1 MAKVIKLF
9 FSLLVLVLIFNK
21 QLISYYYSYK
31 FSKWTER
38 ELVFDKFDIDYPNK
52 IEISGIKLK
61 NSKSI
66 FFYDN
71 IFESDKVTLIFDLN
85 SLFFSNLIIV
95 QSLIIENPRFF
106 LDIFENNKA
115 KQDDTNSSKTYEDNI
130 GLAKKIN
137 EDSPDKIW
145 PEKKRDINFLILKSK
160 ITGAKAFIKVSSLP
174 LPSEV
179 KLSNMQFNKIGN
191 EKNYQHYKDVLR
203 IILFDIMAST
213 TEPEL
218 KKILKIIYKLR

>member
-1 MAKVIKLF
+1 MLKVIKFFFLLF
-9 FSLLVLVLIFNK
+9 VLILIFNK
-21 QLISYYYSYK
+21 QLISYYFSYK

-61 NSKSI
+61 NSKNL
-66 FFYDN
+66 FYDN

-85 SLFFSNLIIV
+85 SLFLSNLIIV
-95 QSLIIENPRFF
+95 QNLTIENPRFF

-115 KQDDTNSSKTYEDNI
+115 KLDNTNSSKIYEDNI

-137 EDSPDKIW
+137 ENSPDKIW
-145 PEKKRDINFLILKSK
+145 PKKRRDINFLILKAE
-160 ITGAKAFIKVSSLP
+160 ITGAKAFIKVSTLP
-174 LPSEV
+174 IPSEV

-213 TEPEL
+213 SELEL
-218 KKILKIIYKLR
+218 KKILKTIYKY

>member
-1 MAKVIKLF
+1 MLKVIKLF
-9 FSLLVLVLIFNK
+9 FLLFVLILIFNK
-21 QLISYYYSYK
+21 QLISYYFSYK

-61 NSKSI
+61 NSKNL
-66 FFYDN
+66 FYDN
-71 IFESDKVTLIFDLN
+71 IFESDKVTIVFELN

-95 QSLIIENPRFF
+95 QSLKIESPRFF
-106 LDIFENNKA
+106 LDIFENNKT
-115 KQDDTNSSKTYEDNI
+115 KIDNTNSSKIFEDNI

-137 EDSPDKIW
+137 ENSPDKIW
-145 PEKKRDINFLILKSK
+145 PKKRRDINFLILKAE
-160 ITGAKAFIKVSSLP
+160 ITGAKAFIKVSTLP
-174 LPSEV
+174 IPSEV

-213 TEPEL
+213 SELEL
-218 KKILKIIYKLR
+218 KKILKTIYKY

>member
-1 MAKVIKLF
+1 MLKVIKLF
-9 FSLLVLVLIFNK
+9 FLLFVLILIFNK

-61 NSKSI
+61 NSKNL
-66 FFYDN
+66 FYDN
-71 IFESDKVTLIFDLN
+71 IFESDKVTIVFELN

-106 LDIFENNKA
+106 LDIFENNKT
-115 KQDDTNSSKTYEDNI
+115 KTDNTNLSKIFEDNI

-137 EDSPDKIW
+137 ENSPDKIW
-145 PEKKRDINFLILKSK
+145 PEKRRDINFLILKAK
-160 ITGAKAFIKVSSLP
+160 ITGAKAFIKVSTLP
-174 LPSEV
+174 MPSEV
-179 KLSNMQFNKIGN
+179 KLSNMQFIKIGN

-213 TEPEL
+213 TELEL
-218 KKILKIIYKLR
+218 KKILKIIYKY

>member
-1 MAKVIKLF
+1 MLKVIKLF
-9 FSLLVLVLIFNK
+9 FLLFVLILIFNK
-21 QLISYYYSYK
+21 QLISYYFSYK

-38 ELVFDKFDIDYPNK
+38 ELAFNKFDIDYPNK

-61 NSKSI
+61 NSKNL
-66 FFYDN
+66 FYDN
-71 IFESDKVTLIFDLN
+71 IFESDKVTIVFELN

-95 QSLIIENPRFF
+95 QSLTIESPRFF
-106 LDIFENNKA
+106 LDIFENNKT
-115 KQDDTNSSKTYEDNI
+115 KIDNTNSSKIFEDNI

-137 EDSPDKIW
+137 ENSPDKIW
-145 PEKKRDINFLILKSK
+145 PEKRRDINFLILKAK
-160 ITGAKAFIKVSSLP
+160 ITGAKAFIKVSTL
-174 LPSEV
+174 LMPSEV
-179 KLSNMQFNKIGN
+179 KLSNMQFIKIGN

-218 KKILKIIYKLR
+218 KKILKIIYKY

>member
-1 MAKVIKLF
+1 MLKVIKFFFLLF
-9 FSLLVLVLIFNK
+9 VLILIFNK
-21 QLISYYYSYK
+21 QLISYYFSYK

-61 NSKSI
+61 NSKNL
-66 FFYDN
+66 FYDN

-85 SLFFSNLIIV
+85 SFFFSNLIIV
-95 QSLIIENPRFF
+95 QNLTIENPRFF
-106 LDIFENNKA
+106 LDIFEKNKA
-115 KQDDTNSSKTYEDNI
+115 KLDNTNSSKIYEDNI

-137 EDSPDKIW
+137 ENSPDKIW
-145 PEKKRDINFLILKSK
+145 PKKRRDINFLILKAE
-160 ITGAKAFIKVSSLP
+160 ITGAKAFIKVSTLP
-174 LPSEV
+174 IPSEV

-213 TEPEL
+213 SELEL
-218 KKILKIIYKLR
+218 KKILKTIYKY

>member
-1 MAKVIKLF
+1 MLKVIKFFFLLF
-9 FSLLVLVLIFNK
+9 VLILIFNK
-21 QLISYYYSYK
+21 QLISYYFSYK

-38 ELVFDKFDIDYPNK
+38 ELAFNKFDIDYPNK

-61 NSKSI
+61 NSKNL
-66 FFYDN
+66 FYDN
-71 IFESDKVTLIFDLN
+71 IFESDKVTIVFELN

-95 QSLIIENPRFF
+95 QSLTIESPRFF
-106 LDIFENNKA
+106 LDIFENNKT
-115 KQDDTNSSKTYEDNI
+115 KIDNTNSSKIFEDNI

-137 EDSPDKIW
+137 ENSPDKIW
-145 PEKKRDINFLILKSK
+145 PEKRRDINFLILKAK
-160 ITGAKAFIKVSSLP
+160 ITGAKAFIKVSTL
-174 LPSEV
+174 LMPSEV
-179 KLSNMQFNKIGN
+179 KLSNMQFIKIGN

-218 KKILKIIYKLR
+218 KKILKIIYKY

>member
-1 MAKVIKLF
+1 MLKVIKFFFLLF
-9 FSLLVLVLIFNK
+9 VLILIFNK
-21 QLISYYYSYK
+21 QLISYYFSYK

-38 ELVFDKFDIDYPNK
+38 ELAFNKFDIDYPNK

-61 NSKSI
+61 NSKNL
-66 FFYDN
+66 FYDN
-71 IFESDKVTLIFDLN
+71 IFESDKVTIVFELN

-95 QSLIIENPRFF
+95 QSLTIESPRFF
-106 LDIFENNKA
+106 LDIFENNKT
-115 KQDDTNSSKTYEDNI
+115 KIDNINSSKTFEDNI

-137 EDSPDKIW
+137 ENSPDKIW
-145 PEKKRDINFLILKSK
+145 PEKRRDINFLILKAK
-160 ITGAKAFIKVSSLP
+160 ITGAKAFIKVSTL
-174 LPSEV
+174 LMPSEV
-179 KLSNMQFNKIGN
+179 KLSNMQFIKIGN

-218 KKILKIIYKLR
+218 KKILKIIYKY

>member
-1 MAKVIKLF
+1 MLKVIKLF
-9 FSLLVLVLIFNK
+9 FLLFVLILIFNK
-21 QLISYYYSYK
+21 QLISYYFSYK

-61 NSKSI
+61 NSKNL
-66 FFYDN
+66 FYDN
-71 IFESDKVTLIFDLN
+71 IFESDKVTIVFELN

-95 QSLIIENPRFF
+95 QSLTIESPRFF
-106 LDIFENNKA
+106 LDIFENNKT
-115 KQDDTNSSKTYEDNI
+115 KIDNTNSSKIFEDNI

-137 EDSPDKIW
+137 ENSPDKIW
-145 PEKKRDINFLILKSK
+145 PEKRRDINFLILKAK
-160 ITGAKAFIKVSSLP
+160 ITGAKAFIKVSTL
-174 LPSEV
+174 LMPSEV
-179 KLSNMQFNKIGN
+179 KLSNMQFIKIGN

-218 KKILKIIYKLR
+218 KKILKIIYKY

>member
-1 MAKVIKLF
+1 MLKVIKFFFLLF
-9 FSLLVLVLIFNK
+9 VLILIFNK
-21 QLISYYYSYK
+21 QLISYYFSYK

-61 NSKSI
+61 NSKNL
-66 FFYDN
+66 FYDN

-85 SLFFSNLIIV
+85 SLFLSNLIIV
-95 QSLIIENPRFF
+95 QNLTIENPKFF

-115 KQDDTNSSKTYEDNI
+115 KLDNTNSSKIYEDNI

-137 EDSPDKIW
+137 ENSPDKIW
-145 PEKKRDINFLILKSK
+145 PKKRRDINFLILKAE
-160 ITGAKAFIKVSSLP
+160 ITGAKAFIKVSTLP
-174 LPSEV
+174 IPSAV

-213 TEPEL
+213 SGLEL
-218 KKILKIIYKLR
+218 KKILKTIYKY

>member
-1 MAKVIKLF
+1 MLKVIKLF
-9 FSLLVLVLIFNK
+9 FLLFVLILIFNK
-21 QLISYYYSYK
+21 QLISYYFSYK

-61 NSKSI
+61 NSKNL
-66 FFYDN
+66 FYDN
-71 IFESDKVTLIFDLN
+71 IFESDKVTIVFELN

-95 QSLIIENPRFF
+95 QSLKIESPRFF
-106 LDIFENNKA
+106 LDIFENNKT
-115 KQDDTNSSKTYEDNI
+115 KIDNTNSSKIFEDNI

-137 EDSPDKIW
+137 ENSPDKIW
-145 PEKKRDINFLILKSK
+145 PEKRRDINFLILKAK
-160 ITGAKAFIKVSSLP
+160 ITGAKAFIKVSTL
-174 LPSEV
+174 LMPSEV
-179 KLSNMQFNKIGN
+179 KLSNMQFIKIGN

-218 KKILKIIYKLR
+218 KKILKIIYKY

>member
-1 MAKVIKLF
+1 MLKVIKFFFLLF
-9 FSLLVLVLIFNK
+9 VLILIFNK
-21 QLISYYYSYK
+21 QLISYYFSYK

-61 NSKSI
+61 NSKNL
-66 FFYDN
+66 FYDN

-85 SLFFSNLIIV
+85 SLFLSNLIIV
-95 QSLIIENPRFF
+95 QNLTIENPKFF
-106 LDIFENNKA
+106 LDIFENNKT
-115 KQDDTNSSKTYEDNI
+115 KIDNTNSSKIFEDNI

-137 EDSPDKIW
+137 ENSPDKIW
-145 PEKKRDINFLILKSK
+145 PKKRRDINFLILKAE
-160 ITGAKAFIKVSSLP
+160 ITGAKAFIKVSTLP
-174 LPSEV
+174 IPSEV

-213 TEPEL
+213 SELEL
-218 KKILKIIYKLR
+218 KKILKTIYKY

>member
-1 MAKVIKLF
+1 MLKVIKFFFLLF
-9 FSLLVLVLIFNK
+9 VLILIFNK
-21 QLISYYYSYK
+21 QLISYYFSYK

-38 ELVFDKFDIDYPNK
+38 ELAFDKFDIDYPNK

-61 NSKSI
+61 NSKNL
-66 FFYDN
+66 FYDN

-85 SLFFSNLIIV
+85 SLFLSNLIIV
-95 QSLIIENPRFF
+95 QNLTIENPKFF

-115 KQDDTNSSKTYEDNI
+115 KLDNTNSSKIYEDNI

-137 EDSPDKIW
+137 ENSPDKIW
-145 PEKKRDINFLILKSK
+145 PKKRRDINFLILKAE
-160 ITGAKAFIKVSSLP
+160 ITGAKAFIKVSTLP
-174 LPSEV
+174 IPSEV

-213 TEPEL
+213 SELEL
-218 KKILKIIYKLR
+218 KKILKTIYKY

>member
-1 MAKVIKLF
+1 MLKVIKLF
-9 FSLLVLVLIFNK
+9 FLLFVLILIFNK

-61 NSKSI
+61 NSKNL
-66 FFYDN
+66 FYDN
-71 IFESDKVTLIFDLN
+71 IFESDKVTIVFELN

-106 LDIFENNKA
+106 LDIFENNKT
-115 KQDDTNSSKTYEDNI
+115 KTDNTNSSKIFEDNI

-137 EDSPDKIW
+137 ENSPDKIW
-145 PEKKRDINFLILKSK
+145 PEKRRDINFLILKAK
-160 ITGAKAFIKVSSLP
+160 ITGAKAFIKVSTLP
-174 LPSEV
+174 MPSEV
-179 KLSNMQFNKIGN
+179 KLSNMQFIKIGN

-213 TEPEL
+213 TELEL
-218 KKILKIIYKLR
+218 KKILKIIYKY

>member
-1 MAKVIKLF
+1 MLKVIKFFFLLF
-9 FSLLVLVLIFNK
+9 VLILIFNK
-21 QLISYYYSYK
+21 QLISYYFSYK

-61 NSKSI
+61 NSKNL
-66 FFYDN
+66 FYDN
-71 IFESDKVTLIFDLN
+71 IFESDKVTIVFELN

-95 QSLIIENPRFF
+95 QSLKIESPRFF
-106 LDIFENNKA
+106 LDIFENNKT
-115 KQDDTNSSKTYEDNI
+115 KIDNTNSSKIFEDNI

-137 EDSPDKIW
+137 ENFPDKIW
-145 PEKKRDINFLILKSK
+145 PKKRRDINFLILKAE
-160 ITGAKAFIKVSSLP
+160 ITGAKAFIKVSTLP
-174 LPSEV
+174 IPSEV

-213 TEPEL
+213 SELEL
-218 KKILKIIYKLR
+218 KKILKTIYKY

>member
-1 MAKVIKLF
+1 MLKVIKLF
-9 FSLLVLVLIFNK
+9 FLLFVLILIFNK
-21 QLISYYYSYK
+21 QLISYYFSYK

-61 NSKSI
+61 NSKNL
-66 FFYDN
+66 FYDN
-71 IFESDKVTLIFDLN
+71 IFESDKVTIVFELN

-95 QSLIIENPRFF
+95 QSLKIESPRFF
-106 LDIFENNKA
+106 LDIFENNKT
-115 KQDDTNSSKTYEDNI
+115 KIDNTNSSKIFEDNI

-137 EDSPDKIW
+137 ENSPDKIW
-145 PEKKRDINFLILKSK
+145 PEKRRDINFLILKAE
-160 ITGAKAFIKVSSLP
+160 ITGAKAFIKVSTLP
-174 LPSEV
+174 IPSEV

-213 TEPEL
+213 SELEL
-218 KKILKIIYKLR
+218 KKILKTIYKY

>member
-1 MAKVIKLF
+1 MLKVIKLF
-9 FSLLVLVLIFNK
+9 FLLFVLILIFNK
-21 QLISYYYSYK
+21 QLISYYFSYK

-61 NSKSI
+61 NSKNL
-66 FFYDN
+66 FYDN

-85 SLFFSNLIIV
+85 SLFLSNLIIV
-95 QSLIIENPRFF
+95 QNLTIENPRFF

-115 KQDDTNSSKTYEDNI
+115 KLDNTNSSKIYEDNI

-137 EDSPDKIW
+137 ENSPDKIW
-145 PEKKRDINFLILKSK
+145 PKKRRDINFLILKAE
-160 ITGAKAFIKVSSLP
+160 ITGAKAFIKVSTLP
-174 LPSEV
+174 IPSEV

-213 TEPEL
+213 SELEL
-218 KKILKIIYKLR
+218 KKILKTIYKY

>member
-1 MAKVIKLF
+1 MLKVIKLF
-9 FSLLVLVLIFNK
+9 FLLFVLILIFNK

-61 NSKSI
+61 NSKNL
-66 FFYDN
+66 FYDN
-71 IFESDKVTLIFDLN
+71 IFESDKVTIVFELN

-95 QSLIIENPRFF
+95 QSLKIESPRFF
-106 LDIFENNKA
+106 LDIFENNKT
-115 KQDDTNSSKTYEDNI
+115 KIDNTNSSKIFEDNI

-137 EDSPDKIW
+137 ENSPDKIW
-145 PEKKRDINFLILKSK
+145 PKKRRDINFLILKAE
-160 ITGAKAFIKVSSLP
+160 ITGAKAFIKVSTLP
-174 LPSEV
+174 IPSEV

-213 TEPEL
+213 SELEL
-218 KKILKIIYKLR
+218 KKILKTIYKY

>member
-1 MAKVIKLF
+1 MLKVIKLF
-9 FSLLVLVLIFNK
+9 FLLFVLILIFNK
-21 QLISYYYSYK
+21 QLISYYFSYK

-38 ELVFDKFDIDYPNK
+38 ELAFNKFDIDYPNK

-61 NSKSI
+61 NSKNL
-66 FFYDN
+66 FYDN
-71 IFESDKVTLIFDLN
+71 IFESDKVTIVFELN

-95 QSLIIENPRFF
+95 QSLTIESPRFF
-106 LDIFENNKA
+106 LDIFENNKT
-115 KQDDTNSSKTYEDNI
+115 KIDNINSSKTFEDNI

-137 EDSPDKIW
+137 ENSPDKIW
-145 PEKKRDINFLILKSK
+145 PEKRRDINFLILKAK
-160 ITGAKAFIKVSSLP
+160 ITGAKAFIKVSTL
-174 LPSEV
+174 LMPSEV
-179 KLSNMQFNKIGN
+179 KLSNMQFIKIGN

-218 KKILKIIYKLR
+218 KKILKIIYKY

>member
-1 MAKVIKLF
+1 MLKVIKFFFLLF
-9 FSLLVLVLIFNK
+9 VLILIFNK
-21 QLISYYYSYK
+21 QLISYYFSYK

-61 NSKSI
+61 NSKNL
-66 FFYDN
+66 FYDN

-85 SLFFSNLIIV
+85 SLFLSNLIIV
-95 QSLIIENPRFF
+95 QNLTIENPKFF

-115 KQDDTNSSKTYEDNI
+115 KLDNTNSSKIYEDNI

-137 EDSPDKIW
+137 ENSPDKIW
-145 PEKKRDINFLILKSK
+145 PKKRRDINFLILKAE
-160 ITGAKAFIKVSSLP
+160 ITGAKAFIKVSTLP
-174 LPSEV
+174 IPSEV

-213 TEPEL
+213 SELEL
-218 KKILKIIYKLR
+218 KKILKTIYKY

>member
-9 FSLLVLVLIFNK
+9 FSLLVIVLIFNK

-61 NSKSI
+61 NSKNL
-66 FFYDN
+66 FYDN
-71 IFESDKVTLIFDLN
+71 IFESDKVTIVFELN

-95 QSLIIENPRFF
+95 QSLKIESPRFF
-106 LDIFENNKA
+106 LDIFENNKT
-115 KQDDTNSSKTYEDNI
+115 KIDNTNSSKIFEDNI

-137 EDSPDKIW
+137 ENSPDKIW
-145 PEKKRDINFLILKSK
+145 PEKRRDINFLILKAE
-160 ITGAKAFIKVSSLP
+160 ITGAKAFIKVSTLP
-174 LPSEV
+174 IPSEV

-213 TEPEL
+213 SELEL
-218 KKILKIIYKLR
+218 KKILKTIYKY

>member
-1 MAKVIKLF
+1 MLKVIKFFFLLF
-9 FSLLVLVLIFNK
+9 VLILIFNK
-21 QLISYYYSYK
+21 QLISYYFSYK

-61 NSKSI
+61 NSKNL
-66 FFYDN
+66 FYDN
-71 IFESDKVTLIFDLN
+71 IFESDKVTIVFELN

-95 QSLIIENPRFF
+95 QSLKIESPRFF
-106 LDIFENNKA
+106 LDIFENNKT
-115 KQDDTNSSKTYEDNI
+115 KIDNTNSSKIFEDNI

-137 EDSPDKIW
+137 ENSPDKIW
-145 PEKKRDINFLILKSK
+145 PKKRRDINFLILKAE
-160 ITGAKAFIKVSSLP
+160 ITGAKAFIKVSTLP
-174 LPSEV
+174 IPSEV

-213 TEPEL
+213 SELEL
-218 KKILKIIYKLR
+218 KKILKTIYKY

>member
-1 MAKVIKLF
+1 MLKVIKFFFLLF
-9 FSLLVLVLIFNK
+9 VLILIFNK
-21 QLISYYYSYK
+21 QLISYYFSYK

-61 NSKSI
+61 NSKNL
-66 FFYDN
+66 FYDN

-95 QSLIIENPRFF
+95 QSLIIKNPRFF
-106 LDIFENNKA
+106 LDIYENNKT
-115 KQDDTNSSKTYEDNI
+115 KQNDNNSSKTYEDNI

-160 ITGAKAFIKVSSLP
+160 ITGAKAFIKVSSFP

-218 KKILKIIYKLR
+218 KKILKIIYKLI